1 MQRRRFSPLARYVNS
16 WLLHHVNFFYRAE
29 LVKRDQKATEGTPVR
44 RYVQIV
50 QISFFLLF
58 ISFSKQCSRS
68 GLHYKIIERDVFR
81 KIEEEAKQLSNFF
94 FGWAAFLFVYSR
106 IKLMKHYG

>member
-1 MQRRRFSPLARYVNS
+1 MQRRRFSPLAKYVNS

-50 QISFFLLF
+50 
-58 ISFSKQCSRS
+58 
-68 GLHYKIIERDVFR
+68 
-81 KIEEEAKQLSNFF
+81 
-94 FGWAAFLFVYSR
+94 
-106 IKLMKHYG
+106 